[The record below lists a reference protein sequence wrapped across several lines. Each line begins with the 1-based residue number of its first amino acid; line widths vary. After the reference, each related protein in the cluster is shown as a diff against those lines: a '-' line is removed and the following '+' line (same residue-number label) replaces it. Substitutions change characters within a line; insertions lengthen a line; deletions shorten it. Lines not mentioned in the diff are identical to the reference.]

1 MQNKPL
7 SFVHTRRLRI
17 WSMTLMLAISS
28 MVCACDIKQT
38 IKNTYEDITMPAYEV
53 QKFNWGAGAS
63 FYSIEH
69 LGQDG
74 GAFIPIPNQNWMK
87 DAQGNIVAS
96 WLKDG
101 SWWGGGVAAG
111 MAKWPSLDRLPKT
124 MRVTWYDYADNNF
137 YQLDTDLPSQKWL
150 YELMQQKGVDTGIA
164 EGTIRAIPRYDTFEV
179 GMAPKGLVILWLMGN
194 AGDYKIELAHYQA
207 RKIEGMTLAKY
218 KKQYLSETE
227 NLMTREDWFEEEAQ
241 QKFYRPETLAK
252 LKAGW
257 TPSQDWYVRL
267 RTKYPYR
274 FAMTGNAHLDEYDV
288 YYGNEESN
296 FVLGYEIEHENQTLK
311 AVPKGVR
318 LYFHDN
324 AGQRYWMDM
333 KFHEGAYNS
342 GERDL
347 TAIQKVFETMFPNR
361 TAEDNDK
368 PVKAEDFA
376 TMEVHVNDAMNS
388 MSVELVK
395 GTQRIDVKR
404 YDLNVQKLAP
414 DTFYPGVPAPTE
426 EQKRLIKFGPQAS
439 TQNRAVKT
447 GNICPQ
453 TGMWYCEGVSPEQGI
468 YMRKGDPMPGQSY
481 NKEARTKMEW
491 HLIKP
496 MGDDA

>member
-1 MQNKPL
+1 MQNKSL
-7 SFVHTRRLRI
+7 SFVHTRRLRL
-17 WSMTLMLAISS
+17 WSMTLMVAISS
-28 MVCACDIKQT
+28 MLCACDIKQT

-74 GAFIPIPNQNWMK
+74 GSFIPVPQENWMK

-101 SWWGGGVAAG
+101 DWWGGGGGEG
-111 MAKWPSLDRLPKT
+111 MGKKPDMDRLPKT
-124 MRVTWYDYADNNF
+124 LRVTWYDYADDSF
-137 YQLDTDLPSQKWL
+137 YQLDAELPSQKWL
-150 YELMQQKGVDTGIA
+150 YELMQQKAVFAGSGGNPIA
-164 EGTIRAIPRYDTFEV
+164 GFRYDAFQV
-179 GMAPKGLVILWLMGN
+179 GMAPKGLVILWLMKRG
-194 AGDYKIELAHYQA
+194 GDYQLELAHYQA
-207 RKIEGMTLAKY
+207 RKMEGMTLAKY
-218 KKQYLSETE
+218 QEHYVSSTE
-227 NLMTREDWFEEEAQ
+227 HVVTREEWLKEEEVD
-241 QKFYRPETLAK
+241 KFYRPETLAK
-252 LKAGW
+252 LRAGW
-257 TPSQDWYVRL
+257 TPTQDWYLRL

-274 FAMTGNAHLDEYDV
+274 FAMTGNAHLDEYRV
-288 YYGNEESN
+288 YYGNEEAN
-296 FVLGYEIEHENQTLK
+296 FVLGYEIERENQTLK

-368 PVKAEDFA
+368 PAKTEDFA

-404 YDLNVQKLAP
+404 YDLYVQKLAP

-439 TQNRAVKT
+439 IQSHTVKT
-447 GNICPQ
+447 GNICPR
-453 TGMWYCEGVSPEQGI
+453 TGMWYCEGVSPEAGI

-481 NKEARTKMEW
+481 NKEARTKMLW

-496 MGDDA
+496 MDNS